1 MLAYFI
7 QHVIS
12 CPLFVYNTQPST
24 QALDKK
30 LSMFIYMLI
39 GVTPTSF
46 SDWEKIDKVEIQRGK
61 AKGKPREKVVSLKE
75 MMEIIAP

>member
-1 MLAYFI
+1 M
-7 QHVIS
+7 
-12 CPLFVYNTQPST
+12 
-24 QALDKK
+24 DKK

-46 SDWEKIDKVEIQRGK
+46 SDWEKIDKVEIQRGR